1 MTQDCTAALIV
12 AKPGPLRDGLRALMT
27 ATPQIEAVE
36 EVEDI
41 SLALRV
47 VFEHCPDLVV
57 LDSDLANGEV
67 WMTVRRTK
75 ARCPGVRC
83 IVLANDVQQN
93 QEAEAAGADAVLLKG
108 FPAVR
113 LIAIIVKLLPQEE
126 AGKGQIPGQLAS
138 KETRPVASPETHQMT
153 DASTHLLV

>member
-83 IVLANDVQQN
+83 IVLANDIQQN

-108 FPAVR
+108 FPAAS
-113 LIAIIVKLLPQEE
+113 LIATIVRLLPQRGTFGER
-126 AGKGQIPGQLAS
+126 A
-138 KETRPVASPETHQMT
+138 VSPC
-153 DASTHLLV
+153 ST